1 LTTYYNDLGLKCK
14 YMHSDLD
21 AIERNQIIRSLRL
34 GKFDILVG
42 INLLREG
49 LDLPEVSLVAILDAD
64 KEGFLRSQTAL
75 IQTAGRAARN
85 ANGKVLMY
93 AKKMTDSMKATIE
106 ITQARRQKQIAYNK
120 KHGITPK
127 TTIRELDTNL
137 KVEDGGEL
145 YNKRSKLDK
154 MPKAERQQLIKELK
168 AKMLAAAKNLEFEEA
183 ARLRDEIAKIK
194 KL

>member
-1 LTTYYNDLGLKCK
+1 
-14 YMHSDLD
+14 
-21 AIERNQIIRSLRL
+21 
-34 GKFDILVG
+34 
-42 INLLREG
+42 
-49 LDLPEVSLVAILDAD
+49 
-64 KEGFLRSQTAL
+64 
-75 IQTAGRAARN
+75 
-85 ANGKVLMY
+85 MY
-93 AKKMTDSMKATIE
+93 AKKVTDSMKATIE

-120 KHGITPK
+120 AHGITPK

-137 KVEDGGEL
+137 KVEDAGEL
-145 YNKRSKLDK
+145 YNKRDKLDK